1 MEIGCAISLM
11 MFIGVI
17 TTTGS
22 VKPFSQPKKPLFLML
37 LYQTSPVVMR
47 AQVSVVLRSAVELRR
62 KPVRLASEPSTDEQN
77 SAPM

>member
-1 MEIGCAISLM
+1 
-11 MFIGVI
+11 
-17 TTTGS
+17 
-22 VKPFSQPKKPLFLML
+22 
-37 LYQTSPVVMR
+37 MR

>member
-37 LYQTSPVVMR
+37 LYQTAAVALRPRS
-47 AQVSVVLRSAVELRR
+47 SVC
-62 KPVRLASEPSTDEQN
+62 
-77 SAPM
+77 